1 MSAPA
6 PLFPHLVTV
15 SGQDGPG
22 IAERLFGALRARS
35 VRVEDVEQVRVH
47 GRLLLCV
54 EAALAAGDAGAL
66 CDALAADLEGA
77 GVGVSVGP
85 LVESEAAGTGA
96 AGETTGPREFQIV
109 TVLAPE
115 VDAAIL

>member
-54 EAALAAGDAGAL
+54 EAALPAGEAGAL
-66 CDALAADLEGA
+66 RDALARDLDSAGVEVSVGLLMESEGAGA
-77 GVGVSVGP
+77 GVGG
-85 LVESEAAGTGA
+85 ESS
-96 AGETTGPREFQIV
+96 GPREH
-109 TVLAPE
+109 
-115 VDAAIL
+115 